1 MPAKRFRDLV
11 RPTLIDVS
19 ARSTPSG
26 GAEAA
31 LALAQSLSS
40 FSRVAGSIGDTLGA
54 KRGAEEGA
62 AVEGT
67 PEFKK
72 GFRGLT
78 AYGEAYNNAALR
90 SYAIRVET
98 DLTEHAAR
106 LEVEAG
112 TNPESFRDAMT
123 EMRKAVLEEAPAEAH
138 ALIGQVY
145 DQRIGEGLGRIQ
157 GKLAAE
163 LREED
168 KVLVSEQASQFIE
181 NISFMRAQDTEES
194 QQRAEQEELKLD
206 ILISSA
212 VADGTYTEV
221 EGNVFRRDTLRQVI
235 RETVKA
241 RFDRELSSPFG
252 DPIGFIEDLKEINRT
267 GEALPPEEEDA
278 LTVELFGMLKQRNL
292 LLAARESGEDDAVEA
307 RFDAGDR
314 DMTIA
319 VLSGS
324 AGTNQLIE
332 AMADDR
338 LRPARGLTLN
348 NVLTSGSPV
357 KSNPKTLATYEIN
370 LLSYDEDDI
379 LTEPGLTWDD
389 RSTLVRRRRAEEQGW
404 KGTQRAREAF
414 DRVDRELGIV
424 AGTPVRLLSDDE
436 LRARERALTQLYDVI
451 EALPPEEREAA
462 IFEETERVVR
472 DIRRVAASTE
482 LVKAKETLSDERAI
496 DPDSLDR
503 YDKSIHDKKISRL
516 ENRIRELEQ
525 IAGSSN

>member
-1 MPAKRFRDLV
+1 MAERFRDLV
-11 RPTLIDVS
+11 RPALIDVG

-26 GAEAA
+26 GAEAS

-40 FSRVAGSIGDTLGA
+40 FSRVAGNVAFAQST
-54 KRGAEEGA
+54 KRGTEEGA

-67 PEFKK
+67 PEFKT
-72 GFRGLT
+72 GLRALT
-78 AYGEAYNNAALR
+78 AYGQAYNNAALR

-98 DLTEHAAR
+98 DLTEQATR
-106 LEVEAG
+106 LEIEAG

-123 EMRKAVLEEAPAEAH
+123 EMRKAVLEEAPVEAH

-145 DQRIGEGLGRIQ
+145 DQRTGEGLGRIQ

-163 LREED
+163 LRAED
-168 KVLVSEQASQFIE
+168 RILGNEQTNQFIE
-181 NISFMRAQDTEES
+181 NIALFRAQDTIEAHERS
-194 QQRAEQEELKLD
+194 QQEEIKLD
-206 ILISSA
+206 MLINSM
-212 VADGTYTEV
+212 VADGTISEV
-221 EGNVFRRDTLRQVI
+221 EGEVFRRDTMRQVI
-235 RETVKA
+235 SETVKA
-241 RFDRELSSPFG
+241 RFDNELSSPVG
-252 DPIGFIEDLKEINRT
+252 DPIGFIKDLKELNRT
-267 GEALPPEEEDA
+267 GEVLPPEDEDA
-278 LTVELFGMLKQRNL
+278 LVVELFGMLQERNAL
-292 LLAARESGEDDAVEA
+292 RNARASEETASVDA
-307 RFDAGDR
+307 RFEAGDR

-319 VLSGS
+319 VLSRE

-338 LRPARGLTLN
+338 LRPARGLTLF
-348 NVLTSGSPV
+348 NVLTSGSPA
-357 KSNPKTLATYEIN
+357 KSDPKTLAMYEIN
-370 LLSYDEDDI
+370 LLSYDEEDI

-389 RSTLVRRRRAEEQGW
+389 RSTLVRRRDTEAKGW

-424 AGTPVRLLSDDE
+424 AGTPVRMLSDDE

-472 DIRRVAASTE
+472 DIRRVAATTE
-482 LVKAKETLSDERAI
+482 LIKARETLAEEVAI
-496 DPDSLDR
+496 DPESLDR
-503 YDKSIHDKKISRL
+503 YDKSVHDSRITRL

-525 IAGSSN
+525 IAGSAN